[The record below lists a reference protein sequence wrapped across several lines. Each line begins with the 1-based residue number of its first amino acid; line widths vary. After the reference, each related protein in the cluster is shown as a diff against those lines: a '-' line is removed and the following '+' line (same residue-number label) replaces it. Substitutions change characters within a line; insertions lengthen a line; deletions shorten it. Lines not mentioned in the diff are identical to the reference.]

1 MKYEYNGNLL
11 EEERVN
17 LVANEIIEIYPQI
30 SIEKAKKAAMLEGEI
45 SNEKNLNMELERLYN
60 IMLVNEENKDIVL
73 LVYKDFINTIKDN
86 QEESTKYNSLLE
98 PINDYI
104 NGYLDFPFLSDYQ

>member
-17 LVANEIIEIYPQI
+17 LVANEIIEKYPQI
-30 SIEKAKKAAMLEGEI
+30 SIEKAKKAAMLEGKI

-86 QEESTKYNSLLE
+86 QEESTKYYSLLE

-104 NGYLDFPFLSDYQ
+104 KGYLDFPFLSDYQ